1 MSDSLDVH
9 TGLLEPP
16 EKFVYKSAFN
26 VLGASGL
33 GGRVVDDKESLIG
46 DLEMGVVGRNLDM
59 QTQVEAAAKSANA
72 SEFIRTFEQ
81 GFDTLV
87 GERGV
92 RLSGGQKQR
101 VAIARYVINTDCCRR
116 IIATGAAYVRV
127 SHMRVCSALLKQ
139 PKILLLDEA
148 TSALDSESE
157 RVVQASIDQLLQVSE

>member
-1 MSDSLDVH
+1 MSDSLDIH

-16 EKFVYKSAFN
+16 EKFVCKSAFN
-26 VLGASGL
+26 VLGAS

-59 QTQVEAAAKSANA
+59 QTQIEAAAKSANA
-72 SEFIRTFEQ
+72 SEFILTFEQ

-101 VAIARYVINTDCCRR
+101 VAIARYVIHTHCCRR
-116 IIATGAAYVRV
+116 IIATA
-127 SHMRVCSALLKQ
+127 SA
-139 PKILLLDEA
+139 
-148 TSALDSESE
+148 
-157 RVVQASIDQLLQVSE
+157 

>member
-46 DLEMGVVGRNLDM
+46 DMEMGVVGRNLDM
-59 QTQVEAAAKSANA
+59 QTQIEAAATSANA
-72 SEFIRTFEQ
+72 SEFILTFEQ

-101 VAIARYVINTDCCRR
+101 VAIAR
-116 IIATGAAYVRV
+116 
-127 SHMRVCSALLKQ
+127 
-139 PKILLLDEA
+139 
-148 TSALDSESE
+148 
-157 RVVQASIDQLLQVSE
+157 

>member
-9 TGLLEPP
+9 AGLPEPP
-16 EKFVYKSAFN
+16 EKFVNKSAFN

-46 DLEMGVVGRNLDM
+46 DLEMGVVGRNLDI
-59 QTQVEAAAKSANA
+59 QTQIEAAAKSANA
-72 SEFIRTFEQ
+72 SEFIVTFEQ

-101 VAIARYVINTDCCRR
+101 VAIARYVIHTHCCRR
-116 IIATGAAYVRV
+116 IIATA
-127 SHMRVCSALLKQ
+127 SA
-139 PKILLLDEA
+139 
-148 TSALDSESE
+148 
-157 RVVQASIDQLLQVSE
+157 

>member
-16 EKFVYKSAFN
+16 EKFVNKSAFN

-46 DLEMGVVGRNLDM
+46 DLEMGVVGRNLDI
-59 QTQVEAAAKSANA
+59 QTQIEAAAKSANA
-72 SEFIRTFEQ
+72 SEFIVTFEQ

-101 VAIARYVINTDCCRR
+101 VAIARYVIHTHCCRR
-116 IIATGAAYVRV
+116 IIATA
-127 SHMRVCSALLKQ
+127 SA
-139 PKILLLDEA
+139 
-148 TSALDSESE
+148 
-157 RVVQASIDQLLQVSE
+157 